1 MLASMEAMAEN
12 GRTRLPNLVLTISEA
27 MRVRSSCGA
36 RVTSRTRPV
45 GAPDRSKTVAPRS
58 SERGSVVIPVENS
71 RVLRRKGRQKRKPSG
86 YGAEGQARHQSA
98 VRIIQT
104 CGFFLI

>member
-12 GRTRLPNLVLTISEA
+12 GRTRLPDLVLTISEA

-36 RVTSRTRPV
+36 SVTSRTRPV

-58 SERGSVVIPVENS
+58 SERGSVVIPVERIAEFYGGKEDKN
-71 RVLRRKGRQKRKPSG
+71 VNPVGTGLRGTQSIK
-86 YGAEGQARHQSA
+86 ARS
-98 VRIIQT
+98 V
-104 CGFFLI
+104 